1 MCYSKCLRSDACI
14 YYSYDAIS
22 VLCIVCL
29 RRIWLFEN
37 PKVGSHIGGYDLIP
51 TTAFSRIGV
60 EFDANACNLLDYS
73 CATRWFGSN
82 GGSYGQLEIANGAK
96 ITSILFCKDMYHSA
110 PLGGFTLNLDSGE
123 SHSRGCASPDWYDW
137 FQFAENESIT
147 SIEIYYGDGVLHG
160 LLLHTNASNIIEG
173 LSNDAVNAAEHC
185 VIERGDLA
193 AIETRSG
200 SWMDAIR
207 FRFHDC

>member
-1 MCYSKCLRSDACI
+1 MYR
-14 YYSYDAIS
+14 
-22 VLCIVCL
+22 L